1 MYCADNHV
9 HTCFSFDGAPG
20 ATPDAVCRA
29 AIDRGMQEITF
40 TDHCDIN
47 GEVEGIYPHFTMEEA
62 RDAVFAAKE
71 TYRGRLRVNW
81 GIELGQPH
89 QYPDAARKMIADGGF
104 DFVLGS
110 LHNLTGVPDFF
121 FLKYELMTDEHLDRL
136 FSRCLDET
144 MEVVKFSGI
153 HALAHLTYPCR
164 YYTLAGRSFDPMRY
178 TDRIAEIFSVMREKS
193 IALEINSSTLRK
205 GLGFTLPYTPILAL
219 WRECGGEMVTFGS
232 DAHAAEDVGAD
243 FAAFGEMMRT
253 CGFSS
258 YFTFRDGAPVEH
270 TLA

>member
-1 MYCADNHV
+1 MYRADNHV

-29 AIDRGMQEITF
+29 AIACGLQEITF

-47 GEVEGIYPHFTMEEA
+47 GQVEGIYAHYAMEEA
-62 RDAVFAAKE
+62 RAAVLSARE
-71 TYRGRLRVNW
+71 IYRGRLQVNW

-110 LHNLTGVPDFF
+110 LHNLTGVPDFSF
-121 FLKYELMTDEHLDRL
+121 MKYEIMTDEHLDQL
-136 FSRCLDET
+136 FSRCLGEI
-144 MEVVKFSGI
+144 MEVVKFPGI

-178 TDRIAEIFSVMREKS
+178 ADCIAEIFGEMRQRGL
-193 IALEINSSTLRK
+193 ALEINTSTLRK
-205 GLGFTLPYTPILAL
+205 GLDFTLPNTPILAL

-232 DAHAAEDVGAD
+232 DAHTPADVGAD
-243 FAAFGEMMRT
+243 FTAFAQMMEA
-253 CGFSS
+253 CGFST
-258 YFTFRDGAPVEH
+258 YFTFRGGKPVEH
-270 TLA
+270 PLG